1 MDFTGSDWCSACKT
15 IKKKVLTSSEF
26 AAFARESLVLLEV
39 DFPMQKKQSDAQKKA
54 NEALSDKFKI
64 EGYPTLVVVNAEG
77 KQLWREEGYAG
88 ESPKE
93 YVAKLKKIP
102 R

>member
-1 MDFTGSDWCSACKT
+1 MGAGLLAVGTT
-15 IKKKVLTSSEF
+15 IAG
-26 AAFARESLVLLEV
+26 AAVGANLVLLDV

-77 KQLWREEGYAG
+77 NQLWREEGYAG